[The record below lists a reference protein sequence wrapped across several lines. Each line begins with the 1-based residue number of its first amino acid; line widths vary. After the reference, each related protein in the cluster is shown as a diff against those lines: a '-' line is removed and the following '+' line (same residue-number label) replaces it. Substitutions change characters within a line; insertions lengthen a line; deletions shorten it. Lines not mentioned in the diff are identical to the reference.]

1 MEPLRVLIA
10 DDHPL
15 FRHGLFALLNISP
28 DFEVVGEATSGEE
41 VVTMAAKLQPD
52 VILMDIHMP
61 GGNGI
66 EATRRILHTS
76 PNIRILIITMFED
89 DASVFTAMR
98 AGARGYVLKDAQKA
112 DMLAAIQAVGRG
124 EAIFSPTIAT
134 HLIDFFAAPRPAVPP
149 QAFPEL
155 TERERE
161 ILDLIA
167 KGHSNT
173 EIATRLV
180 LSPNTVRNYVSNVFS
195 KLQVADR
202 AQAIIRARESGLGY
216 DSRSSDQTG

>member
-15 FRHGLFALLNISP
+15 FRHGLFVLLSASS
-28 DFEVVGEATSGEE
+28 DFEVVGEATTGEE
-41 VVTMAAKLQPD
+41 VIALAAKLQPD
-52 VILMDIHMP
+52 VILMDIQMP
-61 GGNGI
+61 GTNGI
-66 EATRRILHTS
+66 EATRSILHTS
-76 PNIRILIITMFED
+76 PQIRILVITMFED

-112 DMLAAIQAVGRG
+112 DMLQAIRAVGRG

-134 HLIDFFAAPRPAVPP
+134 RLIDFFSAPRPVAPP
-149 QAFPEL
+149 QVFPEL

-161 ILDLIA
+161 ILNLIA
-167 KGHSNT
+167 QGHSNS

-180 LSPNTVRNYVSNVFS
+180 LSPNTVRNYVSNIFS

-202 AQAIIRARESGLGY
+202 AQAIIRAREAGLGQAG
-216 DSRSSDQTG
+216 S

>member
-1 MEPLRVLIA
+1 MEALRILIA

-15 FRHGLFALLNISP
+15 FRHGLSALLSITP
-28 DFEVVGEATSGEE
+28 DFEVVGEATTGEE
-41 VVTMAAKLQPD
+41 VITLAAKLQPD

-61 GGNGI
+61 GVNGI
-66 EATRRILHTS
+66 EATRRVLHTS
-76 PNIRILIITMFED
+76 PTIRILVITMFED

-98 AGARGYVLKDAQKA
+98 AGARGYMLKDAQKD
-112 DMLAAIQAVGRG
+112 DMLGAIRAVGRG
-124 EAIFSPTIAT
+124 EAIFSPTIASR
-134 HLIDFFAAPRPAVPP
+134 LIDFFATPRQFVPPVPP

-167 KGHSNT
+167 QGHSNS

-216 DSRSSDQTG
+216 ER

>member
-15 FRHGLFALLNISP
+15 FRHGLSALLSASP
-28 DFEVVGEATSGEE
+28 DFEIIGEATSGEE
-41 VVTMAAKLQPD
+41 VISLAARLQPD
-52 VILMDIHMP
+52 VILMDIQMP
-61 GGNGI
+61 GVNGI

-76 PNIRILIITMFED
+76 PTIRILIITMFED

-98 AGARGYVLKDAQKA
+98 AGARGYVLKDAQKS
-112 DMLAAIQAVGRG
+112 DMLGAIRAVGRG
-124 EAIFSPTIAT
+124 EAIFSPAIAT
-134 HLIDFFAAPRPAVPP
+134 RLIDFFNAPQFAMPP

-167 KGHSNT
+167 KGHNNS
-173 EIATRLV
+173 EIAARLV

-202 AQAIIRARESGLGY
+202 AQAIIRAREGGLGFEN
-216 DSRSSDQTG
+216 R